1 MIKKANKEILAN
13 LKKNR
18 LLLLLKDKT
27 LDEEKESDCSSD
39 SCVEYRERHN
49 HNGDPLYESDDH
61 SLKSSVSN
69 EESISSNSDVSLDSE
84 KEDNNIINS
93 IYNRNYDRDIDSD
106 DQIDKK

>member
-1 MIKKANKEILAN
+1 M
-13 LKKNR
+13 
-18 LLLLLKDKT
+18 LKDKT

-49 HNGDPLYESDDH
+49 QNHNGDPLYESDDN

-106 DQIDKK
+106 DQIDKN